1 MSSAPAGVLTS
12 SLIKERRSSDTYFP
26 QSTVLIGG
34 GGYGTIENTLPSSTT
49 SGTVSKQ
56 QKHVVF
62 VMVQGL
68 VIFVVVM
75 DGYLEW
81 GWGKMVT
88 VNLVSTIMEN
98 VQLVEEEALGSNN
111 IIDWRDSSCPGC
123 TSAASQ
129 ASQSACAGP
138 R

>member
-56 QKHVVF
+56 QYTKTCGVCHGSGTCNICGGDGWVSR
-62 VMVQGL
+62 MG
-68 VIFVVVM
+68 M
-75 DGYLEW
+75 GKDGYCKSCLNHN
-81 GWGKMVT
+81 GK
-88 VNLVSTIMEN
+88 
-98 VQLVEEEALGSNN
+98 
-111 IIDWRDSSCPGC
+111 C
-123 TSAASQ
+123 
-129 ASQSACAGP
+129 SACGG
-138 R
+138 RGSWKQ